1 MKVYSR
7 VSVYGRLPAWTCNNL
22 DPVQGV
28 AARYRTDPLYHWS
41 MATCLDDYKSI
52 AQRKRDAGL
61 L

>member
-7 VSVYGRLPAWTCNNL
+7 VSAYGRLSAWTCNNL

-28 AARYRTDPLYHWS
+28 AVGFRTDPLYHWS
-41 MATCLDDYKSI
+41 MATCLETYKSV